1 MNPAL
6 ERLKPYPFEQL
17 ATLKKDINP
26 NGQLNHISLSI
37 GEPKSEPPGF
47 VFETIQNNFAS
58 LAKYPTTKGLPELR
72 QAIAR
77 WIEKRYT
84 LDEKQLDAETQVLPV
99 NGTREALFAFAQAV
113 IDKNEKDPLVVMPN
127 PFYQIYEG
135 AAILA
140 GATPYFAN
148 ACERTYFIPDFDNIP
163 KNIWKHCQLLYICS
177 PGNPSGEII
186 DKYSLQQLIKLSH
199 QYDFI
204 IASDECYSEIYQE
217 EHRPPPGLLEAAN
230 DMGLSNFDN
239 LVVFNSLSKRSNVPG
254 LRSGYIAGD
263 AKIIQKFLLYRT
275 YHGSAMPLPTQY
287 ASIALW
293 QDEQHVLEN
302 RDAYRE
308 KYKAFIEI
316 LDPVIDIKAPPA
328 SFYIWLKVPCGDDEK
343 FAAKLFEDQHIT
355 VLPGSYLSRKTGQA
369 NPGLG
374 YARIALVAPLD
385 ECIEAAKRIRTYLKH
400 YKE

>member
-6 ERLKPYPFEQL
+6 NTLKPYPFERL
-17 ATLKKDINP
+17 AALKKDINP
-26 NGQLNHISLSI
+26 NGLLQHISLSI
-37 GEPKSEPPGF
+37 GEPKHEPPAF
-47 VFETIQNNFAS
+47 VLDAIKDNFYG
-58 LAKYPTTKGLPELR
+58 LEKYPSTKGLPELR
-72 QAIAR
+72 QTIAR
-77 WIEKRYT
+77 WLEKRYN
-84 LDEKQLDAETQVLPV
+84 LSEDLINPETQILPV

-113 IDKNEKDPLVVMPN
+113 IDRKEKDPLVVMPN

-148 ACERTYFIPDFDNIP
+148 ACERTYYLPDFDNIP

-177 PGNPSGEII
+177 PGNPSGEVF
-186 DKYSLQQLIKLSH
+186 DKPSLQQLIKLAL
-199 QYDFI
+199 QYNFI

-217 EHRPPPGLLEAAN
+217 EHRPPPGLLEAAK
-230 DMGLSNFDN
+230 DMGLTTFDN

-254 LRSGYIAGD
+254 LRSGFIAGN
-263 AKIIQKFLLYRT
+263 AEIIRKFLLYRT
-275 YHGSAMPLPTQY
+275 YHGSAMPITTQH
-287 ASIALW
+287 ASIACW
-293 QDEQHVLEN
+293 QDEQHVIES
-302 RDAYRE
+302 REAYRE
-308 KYKAFIEI
+308 KFKAFIEI
-316 LDPVIDIKAPPA
+316 LSPVLDIKAPPA

-343 FAAKLFEDQHIT
+343 FAAKLYENQNIT

-374 YARIALVAPLD
+374 YARIALVAPLE